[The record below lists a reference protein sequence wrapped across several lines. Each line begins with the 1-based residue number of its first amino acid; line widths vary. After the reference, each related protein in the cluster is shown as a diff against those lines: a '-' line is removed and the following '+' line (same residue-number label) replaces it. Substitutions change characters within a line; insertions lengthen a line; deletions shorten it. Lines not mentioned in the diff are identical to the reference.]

1 MAIGRRDLRVIAG
14 GRAAGSTD
22 PAGASD
28 ARSAD
33 LRELYTRYGGSVYG
47 RCYYLLKE
55 RSKAEDAMQDV
66 FAKALGS
73 AAAGGSGGEAAF
85 RGESSPLTWLMTI
98 ATNHCLNLIRAERAP
113 WRRKFEEQE
122 VGRAERAA
130 LDGGGTAAGPRLFEN
145 REAVRKLLARADLET
160 QAAAIHY
167 YVDEMTLEEV
177 SAVLGR
183 SIPTI
188 RKRLEVF
195 AAACGEE
202 L

>member
-1 MAIGRRDLRVIAG
+1 MASGRRDLRVIAG
-14 GRAAGSTD
+14 GRSAGSAD
-22 PAGASD
+22 PAGTSD
-28 ARSAD
+28 ARAGD

-47 RCYYLLKE
+47 RCFYLLKE
-55 RSKAEDAMQDV
+55 RSRAEDAMQDV

-73 AAAGGSGGEAAF
+73 TRAGGGARAAF

-113 WRRKFEEQE
+113 WRRRFEEEE

-130 LDGGGTAAGPRLFEN
+130 LDGGGAAAGGPRLFEN

-177 SAVLGR
+177 SAVLKR

-188 RKRLEVF
+188 RKRLEAF
-195 AAACGEE
+195 AAASGEE